1 MGSREGNLPYQGAT
15 PASSRV
21 ACRLFERPRKATEEK
36 DNADMLSLQ
45 RSGEDT
51 KRDCDPNLNLLRANF
66 LQWLLHAL
74 PGKLPSNCNGCRAS
88 AFKEVVDHGSP
99 RRVWKGDQSEMISGV
114 AIGIAAQAG
123 IELGVPTMLEAQ
135 TNLTPDAALK
145 ELMAGNER
153 FAANQLTSVEHDL
166 EILKEHTADKQEP
179 FAAVLTCADSRVPV
193 ELIFDQTI
201 GHIFVAR
208 VAGNMVTPEIIATLE
223 YGVAV
228 LGVKVLLVLGHT
240 SCGAVK
246 AAMKSDTVPGQISVL
261 YKYLRPAV
269 EKSGGNL
276 DQAIGL
282 NAGHQAELLRTSST
296 VVRDALKGGKVKVV
310 SGVYDLASGKVRVK

>member
-1 MGSREGNLPYQGAT
+1 MP
-15 PASSRV
+15 
-21 ACRLFERPRKATEEK
+21 
-36 DNADMLSLQ
+36 
-45 RSGEDT
+45 
-51 KRDCDPNLNLLRANF
+51 
-66 LQWLLHAL
+66 
-74 PGKLPSNCNGCRAS
+74 
-88 AFKEVVDHGSP
+88 
-99 RRVWKGDQSEMISGV
+99 
-114 AIGIAAQAG
+114 
-123 IELGVPTMLEAQ
+123 EAR
-135 TNLTPDAALK
+135 TILTPDAALK
-145 ELMAGNER
+145 ELLAGNER

-166 EILKEHTADKQEP
+166 VVLQEHTADKQEP
-179 FAAVLTCADSRVPV
+179 FAAVLACADSRVPV

-246 AAMKSDTVPGQISVL
+246 AAMKNDTVPGQISVL
-261 YKYLRPAV
+261 YKHLRPAV

-276 DQAIGL
+276 HQAIGL
-282 NAGHQAELLRTSST
+282 NAEHQAELLRTSST
-296 VVRDALKGGKVKVV
+296 VVRDALKGGTVKVV